1 MKKIITTLFAIA
13 AFVTM
18 YAQVPKGFNYQAVVR
33 NAAGQLMVNRS
44 VGVRISIIQSSETGT
59 TVYQQESPVTTNANG
74 LFTLIVGDNSNDFAN
89 IDWANGPYYIKSE
102 VDLNGGRNY
111 TLSTTQKILAVPYAH
126 YANVARTADGLTGGI
141 FLTLNGDTLS
151 ISGGNYVILPPSRR
165 GTVEWDSVLHH
176 PTRLSEFINDLNFRV
191 SGDTLFIN
199 GDTYIILPS
208 GSATSVEW
216 DSVRHHPIYLSQ
228 FINDLNFH
236 VSGDTLYMG
245 DTYVLLADLITTI
258 EWDSVLNHPTNL
270 SQFINDLN
278 FHVSGD
284 TLYMGDTYVLLA
296 DLITTIEWDS
306 VLNHP
311 TNLSQFINDL
321 NFHVSGDTLYMGDT
335 YVLLADL
342 ITTIEWDS
350 VLNHPTN
357 LSQFINDLGLNDVIT
372 VNNNAYNQ
380 IKNVY
385 NPTDPLDAANKAYV
399 DSALAA
405 EVAALNARIDSL
417 NNTYNTYIDSV
428 NNRIYQLEHP
438 RVKGALPGI
447 FSVGANTKVNFSQG
461 NLQYRP
467 RIKTW
472 RFAVNQYDVAGA
484 ANNNVY
490 MQAYCSDWIDLFGYG
505 TSGWDGGAGRYMPYE
520 TTTNNTEYTEDPNG
534 NDLTEFYANAD
545 WGYYNPIING
555 GNQTALWRTL
565 TSTEWTYLLTLRP
578 NAAQLKGMATVE
590 NTPGYVLLPDDWTCP
605 SGLTFVN
612 SDSSYTSTVYNAANW
627 ALMEAA
633 GAVFLPAA
641 GQRTSSNTTNVG
653 TAGNYWTTSHVN
665 GTTGYTF
672 HIAPNANAMRN
683 NVTYSTGCSVRLV
696 REY

>member
-1 MKKIITTLFAIA
+1 MKKLVTLLFAIA
-13 AFVTM
+13 TFATL

-33 NAAGQLMVNRS
+33 NSAGNLMINRNIGVN
-44 VGVRISIIQSSETGT
+44 ISILQGSETGT
-59 TVYQQESPVTTNANG
+59 VVYSQESNVTTNANG

-89 IDWANGPYYIKSE
+89 INWANGPYYIKSE
-102 VDLNGGRNY
+102 IDMNGGRNY
-111 TLSTTQKILAVPYAH
+111 TLYTTQKILAVPYAH
-126 YANVARTADGLTGGI
+126 YANTARTADGLTGGI

-245 DTYVLLADLITTI
+245 D
-258 EWDSVLNHPTNL
+258 N
-270 SQFINDLN
+270 
-278 FHVSGD
+278 
-284 TLYMGDTYVLLA
+284 
-296 DLITTIEWDS
+296 
-306 VLNHP
+306 
-311 TNLSQFINDL
+311 
-321 NFHVSGDTLYMGDT
+321 

-357 LSQFINDLGLNDVIT
+357 LSQFINDLGLNDVIA

-399 DSALAA
+399 DSSLAA

-417 NNTYNTYIDSV
+417 NNRLDSLNNTYNNYFDSV

-438 RVKGALPGI
+438 TVPGALPGI
-447 FSVGANTKVNFSQG
+447 FSVSATTRINFSQG

-467 RIKTW
+467 FNNTW
-472 RFAVNQYDVAGA
+472 RFATTQYSVAGA
-484 ANNNVY
+484 NNNNIILRN
-490 MQAYCSDWIDLFGYG
+490 ACKFWIDLFGYG
-505 TSGWDGGAGRYMPYE
+505 TSGWNSGAPGYMPYE
-520 TTTNNTEYTEDPNG
+520 STTSNTDYTNYTEDPNG
-534 NDLTEFYANAD
+534 NDLTDLYANAD
-545 WGYYNPIING
+545 WGFFNPIMNG
-555 GNQTALWRTL
+555 GNQSGMWRTL
-565 TSTEWTYLLTLRP
+565 TSTEWNYLLTLRP
-578 NAAQLKGMATVE
+578 NATLLRGMATVE
-590 NTPGYVLLPDDWTCP
+590 NTPGYVILPDDWTCP
-605 SGLTFVN
+605 TGLTFVN
-612 SDSSYTSTVYNAANW
+612 TDTSYTTNVYNAANW
-627 ALMEAA
+627 STMESA

-641 GQRTSSNTTNVG
+641 GQRTSSATSNVG
-653 TAGNYWTTSHVN
+653 TVGNYWSTSHVN
-665 GTTGYTF
+665 GTTGYAF
-672 HIAPNANAMRN
+672 HIAPSANSVRN
-683 NVTYSTGCSVRLV
+683 DITYSTGCSVRLV
-696 REY
+696 RIY